1 MVTDLAERV
10 TEAVE
15 GEAAEEMEPTDLVVT
30 DLVVTDLAAAVA
42 AVVEAKMPEVVEKET
57 RAIMPVA
64 VRVLLGRL
72 HKRY

>member
-1 MVTDLAERV
+1 MTDLAERV

-15 GEAAEEMEPTDLVVT
+15 GEAAAEEMEPTDLVVT
-30 DLVVTDLAAAVA
+30 DLAAAAA
-42 AVVEAKMPEVVEKET
+42 AVVETKMPEVVEKET